1 MFGNLRHVLP
11 TECIKYWLVP
21 QKRKKYSQPL
31 NVPVSFM
38 MDCLLQNSQ
47 SVQCLINQKFL
58 REILWRFVPKRGVF
72 YTAFSSLDLYEYPAS
87 IISLIEVRLDAQS
100 HQTGGSGCW
109 GSSTVIS
116 ETGSRGTTG
125 CLRSITHLR
134 SVFVKASQGG
144 HPSPPQAVTL
154 LLCWEINSSCLTL
167 SHPFVCYLINVMIGF
182 WQVHLFHFQSL
193 SQNDVQT
200 GSLWPLC
207 KLHCVD

>member
-1 MFGNLRHVLP
+1 MFSTQLLAHLIYCWPIWIPLVVLFWK
-11 TECIKYWLVP
+11 CSLVSP
-21 QKRKKYSQPL
+21 M
-31 NVPVSFM
+31 V
-38 MDCLLQNSQ
+38 CLL
-47 SVQCLINQKFL
+47 IIF
-58 REILWRFVPKRGVF
+58 
-72 YTAFSSLDLYEYPAS
+72 AAS
-87 IISLIEVRLDAQS
+87 IINLIEVRLDAQS
-100 HQTGGSGCW
+100 HQTGSSDCW

-125 CLRSITHLR
+125 CLRSITHLQY
-134 SVFVKASQGG
+134 VFVKASQGG
-144 HPSPPQAVTL
+144 HPSPPQAVTI